1 MNGSGTVQQVHESRI
16 FTLVARSGWMV
27 TGLLH
32 VIIGALAIAV
42 AFGDRR
48 ARPDEVGAFEAI
60 AAAPLG
66 VVLLM
71 VVVVSLVGLGVWML
85 ADAILNGGPMRRWT
99 SGVSS
104 AAQGVVYIAL
114 AVPPSVLLLGGELQ
128 SGRTARALSA
138 FLLDS
143 LAGAVVLVL
152 IGLGIA
158 VGGVY
163 FVIKGIRRRFSWELR
178 PMTERRG
185 RAVRALGAVG
195 YVARGLAFLLLAGLI
210 VVEAIEVD
218 PNDVT
223 GLAGALGA
231 LRRGFLGPFWLA
243 SIGAGLVIYG
253 VYGFARARFA
263 QL

>member
-1 MNGSGTVQQVHESRI
+1 MNGSEAVQQVHESRI
-16 FTLVARSGWMV
+16 FTLVARFGWVV

-66 VVLLM
+66 AVLL
-71 VVVVSLVGLGVWML
+71 VAVIVSLVGLGLWML
-85 ADAILNGGPMRRWT
+85 ADAILNGGPMHRWT

-104 AAQGVVYIAL
+104 AAQGLVYLAL
-114 AVPPSVLLLGGELQ
+114 AVPPGILLFGGDLQ
-128 SGRTARALSA
+128 SGRTSRALSA

-143 LAGAVVLVL
+143 TAGAVVLVL
-152 IGLGIA
+152 IGVGIA
-158 VGGVY
+158 IVGGY
-163 FVIKGIRRRFSWELR
+163 FVVKGLRRRFSWELR
-178 PMTERRG
+178 PMAERRG

-195 YVARGLAFLLLAGLI
+195 YVARGIAFLLLAGLI
-210 VVEAIEVD
+210 IVEAIEVD

-231 LRRGFLGPFWLA
+231 VRRGFLGEFWLA

-263 QL
+263 RL